1 MIMENIVKELIKKSL
16 NKRIKGRG
24 NIDTVLSNSALV
36 DCWLTDIMALACN
49 DSNVENAVNAVYEL
63 QKPLMGTVIPE
74 KSIEDYR
81 ARIFLSSN
89 RFSDEIFAF
98 QKYVELKDSASE
110 EVVVWKVKE
119 ELEGVEEGDF
129 LYC

>member
-1 MIMENIVKELIKKSL
+1 MENIVKELIKKSL